1 MTTLTDSY
9 HILIDAP
16 AEKIF
21 DYLADLTRHS
31 EWSGGPLKV
40 EAASPGPVAVGSQY
54 LSVGDLPM
62 QKNRRNELRI
72 TELQSPYRLAFVAKD
87 PGLGEVTHQFS
98 LTPQGSAT
106 LVTRRVTVNA
116 PPLMAFMLQTFV
128 HPLVDKPMMDK
139 ALAALKAKME
149 SGG

>member
-1 MTTLTDSY
+1 MTTLTHTY

-21 DYLADLTRHS
+21 AYVSDLARHS

-40 EAASPGPVAVGSQY
+40 EAASSGPIAVGSRY
-54 LSVGDLPM
+54 VSVGDLPM
-62 QKNRRNELRI
+62 QKDRRNELRV
-72 TELQSPYRLAFVAKD
+72 TVLQRPSRFGFTAQD
-87 PGLGEVTHQFS
+87 PGLGEVTHEFNF
-98 LTPQGSAT
+98 TPQGSAT
-106 LVTRRVTVNA
+106 LVARRVTVNA

-139 ALAALKAKME
+139 SLAALKVRME
-149 SGG
+149 TAG